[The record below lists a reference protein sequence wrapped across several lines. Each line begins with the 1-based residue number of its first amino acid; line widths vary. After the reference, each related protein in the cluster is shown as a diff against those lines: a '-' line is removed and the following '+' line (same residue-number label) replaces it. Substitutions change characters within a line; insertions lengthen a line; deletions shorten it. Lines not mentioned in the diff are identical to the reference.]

1 MFKFIDKGWSMFTT
15 GKMQREDINKDQQGK
30 GTIQRF
36 LESYFKELDDY
47 SIEHLEHI
55 QERVLDPSTC
65 DFKYIKHFESW
76 MGITVFPASLVDSIR
91 RKVVT
96 SAHWYYKKKATK
108 IGLESL
114 FNLIKSVVVVIE
126 VHDDNSFDSP
136 VTFDDVKRTF
146 DRGRCFGC
154 SDYSLDITLVTLV
167 TTTIDYL
174 LGCYSIIKFNHP
186 IGAILTSATIASIEI
201 VDLMMAEYVFFYGG
215 TASDILDNDGYYKFT
230 QTGNIIQSTRLEG
243 NLVVRNGILKL
254 NL

>member
-1 MFKFIDKGWSMFTT
+1 MLKFLEKGWAMFAT

-36 LESYFKELDDY
+36 LESYFKELDEY
-47 SIEHLEHI
+47 SIDHLEHI

-76 MGITVFPASLVDSIR
+76 MGITVFPAALVDSIR
-91 RKVVT
+91 RRVVT
-96 SAHWYYKKKATK
+96 RAHWYYKKKATK
-108 IGLESL
+108 LGLESL
-114 FNLIKSVVVVIE
+114 FNLILSVVVITE
-126 VHDDNSFDSP
+126 LHDDNSFDSP

-154 SDYSLDITLVTLV
+154 SDYSLTITYTVLV
-167 TTTIDYL
+167 TTSIDYL

-186 IGAILTSATIASIEI
+186 IGAVLTSSIVNTIEI
-201 VDLMMAEYVFFYGG
+201 TDLMLAEYVAQGG
-215 TASDILDNDGYYKFT
+215 TAIDITGTDGYYKFT
-230 QTGNIIQSTRLEG
+230 QAGNIILSTRLEG
-243 NLVVRNGILKL
+243 NLVVRGGILKL